1 VLPKSGYY
9 TKAGIKVR
17 CRKPLDSIVPGITY
31 SDEPDHEY
39 ALVSE
44 LREWTELGDNI
55 CVVGAGSG
63 TTSVV
68 AANQT
73 TEAGSV
79 IAFEGN
85 TSRVEQ
91 ARNTI
96 GLNGVEQWCE
106 VRHAIVGPAIPLP
119 SLDEGDI
126 RSKNYLRMNFQIA
139 MSLELDCEGAEK
151 NILKGME
158 IQPRLIIVETHP
170 ELNSEPENI
179 STILKGRGYKII
191 NKIERHSVPVLTAV
205 DRTKQSATS

>member
-9 TKAGIKVR
+9 TKAGIKVK
-17 CRKPLDSIVPGITY
+17 CRKSLDSIVPGITY
-31 SDEPDHEY
+31 SDQPDHEH

-44 LREWTELGDNI
+44 LRKWIEPGDSI

-79 IAFEGN
+79 IAFEGSTN
-85 TSRVEQ
+85 RVEQ

-106 VRHAIVGPAIPLP
+106 VRHAIVGPAIRLP

-126 RSKNYLRMNFQIA
+126 RSKKL
-139 MSLELDCEGAEK
+139 SPKELPDCDVLELDCEGAER

-170 ELNSEPENI
+170 ELNSEPEHI
-179 STILKGRGYKII
+179 STILEGRGYNII